1 VRLTENAFTL
11 PPQCARCRD
20 WKRVLP
26 FVQINWFG
34 VFDKEHDMA
43 DPRIEKLA
51 DVLIDYSLA
60 IREGDFFA
68 INSPPIAAPL
78 VEALYVR
85 ALKKGAFPVTSIG
98 LPHLGELF
106 LTHATPAQLA
116 WVSPIQRLI
125 IEQADATFSIL
136 ADTNTKALTNTDPAK
151 QMQRAAAMNDL
162 TKTYMDRA
170 ASGALRWSLT
180 LYPTEA
186 YAQDAEMSL
195 AEYEA
200 FVFGAGLLDE
210 PDPIA
215 AWKKQGAT
223 QQRLID
229 WLKDKDQVHVVGP
242 DTDLTLSIKDR
253 VFINA
258 DGSRNFPDGEIFTG
272 PVENS
277 INGHIH
283 FSYPANLGGREIEDI
298 RLTFAHGVVTQATA
312 ARGQEYLTKLLDTDA
327 GARRVGEFAFGTNY
341 GIQRFTK
348 NTLFDEKIGGTMH
361 MALGR
366 AYPETGGTNESAIHT
381 DIVCDLRS
389 GGTITVDGQT
399 FAKDGKFVI

>member
-1 VRLTENAFTL
+1 M
-11 PPQCARCRD
+11 
-20 WKRVLP
+20 
-26 FVQINWFG
+26 
-34 VFDKEHDMA
+34 KEHGCM

-51 DVLIDYSLA
+51 DVIIDYSLG
-60 IREGDFFA
+60 IKEGDFFV
-68 INSPPIAAPL
+68 INSPPIAALL
-78 VEALYVR
+78 VEALNIS
-85 ALKKGAFPVTSIG
+85 ALKKGANPTTTIG
-98 LPHLGELF
+98 LPSLGELF
-106 LTHATPAQLA
+106 LKNATEEQLR
-116 WVSPIQRLI
+116 WVSPVQRLI
-125 IEQADATFSIL
+125 IEQADVTFSIL
-136 ADTNTKALTNTDPAK
+136 ADTNTKAMTNTDPAK

-162 TKTYMDRA
+162 TKTYMERA

-186 YAQDAEMSL
+186 SAQDAEMSL
-195 AEYEA
+195 AEYED
-200 FVFGAGLLDE
+200 FVFGAGLLHE
-210 PDPIA
+210 PDPVA
-215 AWKKQGAT
+215 AWKKQGAE

-229 WLKDKDQVHVVGP
+229 WLHGKDRVHVTGP

-253 VFINA
+253 IFINA

-298 RLTFAHGVVTQATA
+298 RLTFKDGAVVQATA
-312 ARGQEYLTKLLDTDA
+312 ARGQDYLEKLLDTDA

-348 NTLFDEKIGGTMH
+348 NTLFDEKIGGTIH

-366 AYPETGGTNESAIHT
+366 AYPETGGKNESAIHT
-381 DIVCDLRS
+381 DIVCDLRE
-389 GGTITVDGQT
+389 GGEITVDGQT
-399 FAKDGKFVI
+399 FAKDGKFIV

>member
-1 VRLTENAFTL
+1 
-11 PPQCARCRD
+11 
-20 WKRVLP
+20 
-26 FVQINWFG
+26 
-34 VFDKEHDMA
+34 MA
-43 DPRIEKLA
+43 DPRIDKLA
-51 DVLIDYSLA
+51 DVIIDYSLG
-60 IREGDFFA
+60 IKEGDFFA

-78 VEALYVR
+78 VEALYLR
-85 ALKKGAFPVTSIG
+85 ALKKGAFPITSIG
-98 LPHLGELF
+98 LPNLAELF
-106 LTHATPAQLA
+106 VKNATDAQLK
-116 WVSPIQRLI
+116 WVSPVQRLI

-136 ADTNTKALTNTDPAK
+136 ADTNTKSLTNTDPAK

-186 YAQDAEMSL
+186 FAQDADMSL
-195 AEYEA
+195 AEYED
-200 FVFGAGLLDE
+200 FVYGAGLLNE
-210 PDPIA
+210 PDPVA
-215 AWKKQGAT
+215 AWKKQGAE

-229 WLKDKDQVHVVGP
+229 WIQGKDQVHIVGP

-253 VFINA
+253 IFINA
-258 DGSRNFPDGEIFTG
+258 DGARNFPDGEIFTG
-272 PVENS
+272 PVETS

-298 RLTFAHGVVTQATA
+298 RLTFEHGAVTRATA
-312 ARGQEYLTKLLDTDA
+312 TRGQEYLDRLLDTDA
-327 GARRVGEFAFGTNY
+327 GARRVGEFAFGTNF

-348 NTLFDEKIGGTMH
+348 NTLFDEKIGGTIH

-381 DIVCDLRS
+381 DIVCDLRA
-389 GGTITVDGQT
+389 GGEITVDGQT
-399 FAKDGKFVI
+399 FAKDGKFVV

>member
-1 VRLTENAFTL
+1 
-11 PPQCARCRD
+11 
-20 WKRVLP
+20 
-26 FVQINWFG
+26 
-34 VFDKEHDMA
+34 MA

-51 DVLIDYSLA
+51 DVLINYSLA

-78 VEALYVR
+78 VEALYLR
-85 ALKKGAFPVTSIG
+85 ALKKGAFPVTSIA
-98 LPHLGELF
+98 LPHLGELY

-116 WVSPIQRLI
+116 WVSPFQRLI

-136 ADTNTKALTNTDPAK
+136 AETNTKALTNTDPAK

-170 ASGALRWSLT
+170 AAGTLRWSLT
-180 LYPTEA
+180 LYPPEA

-195 AEYEA
+195 AEYEE
-200 FVFGAGLLDE
+200 FVYGAGLLDE
-210 PDPIA
+210 PDPVA
-215 AWKKQGAT
+215 AWKKQGAV

-229 WLKDKDQVHVVGP
+229 WLAGKDQVHVVGP

-253 VFINA
+253 TFINA

-272 PVENS
+272 PVEDS

-298 RLTFAHGVVTQATA
+298 RLTFERGVVTQATA
-312 ARGQEYLTKLLDTDA
+312 ARGHDYLVKLLDTDA
-327 GARRVGEFAFGTNY
+327 GARRIGEFAFGTNY

-366 AYPETGGTNESAIHT
+366 AYPETGGKNESAIHT
-381 DIVCDLRS
+381 DIVCDLRQ

-399 FAKDGKFVI
+399 FAKDGKFVV

>member
-1 VRLTENAFTL
+1 
-11 PPQCARCRD
+11 
-20 WKRVLP
+20 
-26 FVQINWFG
+26 
-34 VFDKEHDMA
+34 MA

-60 IREGDFFA
+60 IREGDFFV
-68 INSPPIAAPL
+68 INSPPVAAPL

-85 ALKKGAFPVTSIG
+85 ALKKGAFPVTSIA
-98 LPHLGELF
+98 LPHLSELF
-106 LTHATPAQLA
+106 LTHATTAQLE
-116 WVSPIQRLI
+116 WVSPLQRLV
-125 IEQADATFSIL
+125 IERADATFSIL
-136 ADTNTKALTNTDPAK
+136 ADTNTKALTNTDPTK
-151 QMQRAAAMNDL
+151 QMRRAAAMNDL
-162 TKTYMDRA
+162 SKTYMERA

-180 LYPTEA
+180 QYPTEA
-186 YAQDAEMSL
+186 HAQDAEMSL

-210 PDPIA
+210 PDPVA
-215 AWKKQGAT
+215 AWKKQGAE

-229 WLKDKDQVHVVGP
+229 WLVGKEHVHIVGP

-258 DGSRNFPDGEIFTG
+258 DGTRNFPDGEIFTG
-272 PVENS
+272 PVEES

-298 RLTFAHGVVTQATA
+298 RLTFEHGVVTQATA
-312 ARGQEYLTKLLDTDA
+312 ARGQDYLEKMLDTDA

-348 NTLFDEKIGGTMH
+348 NTLFDEKIGGTIH

-381 DIVCDLRS
+381 DIVCDLRE

-399 FAKDGKFVI
+399 FARDGKFVI

>member
-1 VRLTENAFTL
+1 
-11 PPQCARCRD
+11 
-20 WKRVLP
+20 
-26 FVQINWFG
+26 
-34 VFDKEHDMA
+34 MA

-98 LPHLGELF
+98 LPHLSELF
-106 LTHATPAQLA
+106 LAHATPAQLE
-116 WVSPIQRLI
+116 WVSPVQRLI

-136 ADTNTKALTNTDPAK
+136 ADTNTKSLTNSDPAK

-162 TKTYMDRA
+162 TKTYMERA

-195 AEYEA
+195 AEYEE
-200 FVFGAGLLDE
+200 FVYGAGLLHE
-210 PDPIA
+210 SDPVA
-215 AWKKQGAT
+215 AWKKQGAE

-229 WLKDKDQVHVVGP
+229 WLVGKEQVHILGP

-253 VFINA
+253 IFINA

-272 PVENS
+272 PVEES

-312 ARGQEYLTKLLDTDA
+312 ARGQEYLEKLLDTDA

-366 AYPETGGTNESAIHT
+366 AYPETGGKNESAIHT

-389 GGTITVDGQT
+389 GGSITVDGQA
-399 FAKDGKFVI
+399 FARDGKFVI

>member
-1 VRLTENAFTL
+1 
-11 PPQCARCRD
+11 
-20 WKRVLP
+20 
-26 FVQINWFG
+26 
-34 VFDKEHDMA
+34 MA

-51 DVLIDYSLA
+51 EVLINYSLA

-68 INSPPIAAPL
+68 INGPPIAAPL

-85 ALKKGAFPVTSIG
+85 ALKKGAFPVTTIA

-106 LTHATPAQLA
+106 LAHATPAQLD
-116 WVSPIQRLI
+116 WVSPVQRLI
-125 IEQADATFSIL
+125 IEQADATFGIL

-151 QMQRAAAMNDL
+151 QMRRAAAMNDL
-162 TKTYMDRA
+162 TKTYMERA

-200 FVFGAGLLDE
+200 FVYGAGLLDE

-215 AWKKQGAT
+215 AWKKQGAE

-229 WLKDKDQVHVVGP
+229 WLAGKDEVHIVGP

-253 VFINA
+253 TFINA
-258 DGSRNFPDGEIFTG
+258 DGTRNFPDGEIFTG

-283 FSYPANLGGREIEDI
+283 FSYPANLGGREVEDI
-298 RLTFAHGVVTQATA
+298 RLTFANGVVTQATA
-312 ARGQEYLTKLLDTDA
+312 ARGQDYLEKMLDTDA

-348 NTLFDEKIGGTMH
+348 NILFDEKIGGTIH

-366 AYPETGGTNESAIHT
+366 AYPETGGKNESAIHT
-381 DIVCDLRS
+381 DIVCELRN
-389 GGTITVDGQT
+389 GGEITVDGQT

>member
-1 VRLTENAFTL
+1 M
-11 PPQCARCRD
+11 C
-20 WKRVLP
+20 VLL
-26 FVQINWFG
+26 FVQINWCG
-34 VFDKEHDMA
+34 ILDKERNMT

-68 INSPPIAAPL
+68 INSPPIATPL

-200 FVFGAGLLDE
+200 FVYGAGLLDE

-229 WLKDKDQVHVVGP
+229 WLKGKDHVHVVGP

-272 PVENS
+272 PVEES

-298 RLTFAHGVVTQATA
+298 RLTFEHGVVTQATA
-312 ARGQEYLTKLLDTDA
+312 ARGQEYLAKLLDTDA

-389 GGTITVDGQT
+389 GSTITVDGQT

>member
-1 VRLTENAFTL
+1 
-11 PPQCARCRD
+11 
-20 WKRVLP
+20 
-26 FVQINWFG
+26 
-34 VFDKEHDMA
+34 MA

-51 DVLIDYSLA
+51 DVLINYSLA
-60 IREGDFFA
+60 IREGDLFT
-68 INSPPIAAPL
+68 ITSPPIAAPL
-78 VEALYVR
+78 VEALYLR
-85 ALKKGAFPVTSIG
+85 ALQKGAFPVTSIG
-98 LPHLGELF
+98 LPHLSELF
-106 LTHATPAQLA
+106 LRHATPAQLE
-116 WVSPIQRLI
+116 WVSPVQRLM

-136 ADTNTKALTNTDPAK
+136 AETNTKALTNTDPAK

-195 AEYEA
+195 AEYEE
-200 FVFGAGLLDE
+200 FVYGAGLLDE
-210 PDPIA
+210 PDPVA
-215 AWKKQGAT
+215 AWKKQGAE

-229 WLKDKDQVHVVGP
+229 WIAGKNEVHVVGP

-253 VFINA
+253 IFINS

-272 PVENS
+272 PVEDS

-298 RLTFAHGVVTQATA
+298 RLTFERGVVTQATA
-312 ARGQEYLTKLLDTDA
+312 ARGQDYLTKLLDTDA
-327 GARRVGEFAFGTNY
+327 GARRIGEFAFGTNY

-348 NTLFDEKIGGTMH
+348 NTLFDEKIGGTIH

-366 AYPETGGTNESAIHT
+366 AYPETGGKNESAIHT
-381 DIVCDLRS
+381 DIVCDLRQ

-399 FAKDGKFVI
+399 FAKDGTFVI

>member
-1 VRLTENAFTL
+1 
-11 PPQCARCRD
+11 
-20 WKRVLP
+20 
-26 FVQINWFG
+26 
-34 VFDKEHDMA
+34 M
-43 DPRIEKLA
+43 DPRIDKLA
-51 DVLIDYSLA
+51 QVLIDYSLA
-60 IREGDFFA
+60 IKEGDFFA

-85 ALKKGAFPVTSIG
+85 ALAKGAHPVTTIS
-98 LPHLGELF
+98 LPQLAELF
-106 LTHATPAQLA
+106 LKNASDEQLQ
-116 WVSPIQRLI
+116 WVSPLQKLI

-136 ADTNTKALTNTDPAK
+136 ADTNTKMLTNTDPAK
-151 QMQRAAAMNDL
+151 QMQRAGAMNAL
-162 TKTYMDRA
+162 TKTYMERA

-195 AEYEA
+195 AEYED
-200 FVFGAGLLDE
+200 FVYGAGLLDE
-210 PDPIA
+210 PDPVA
-215 AWKKQGAT
+215 AWKKQGAV

-229 WLKDKDQVHVVGP
+229 WLHGKDAVHVTGS

-272 PVENS
+272 PVEDS

-298 RLTFAHGVVTQATA
+298 RLTFTDGVVTQATA
-312 ARGQEYLTKLLDTDA
+312 ARGQDYLDKLLDTDA
-327 GARRVGEFAFGTNY
+327 GARRIGEFAFGTNY

-348 NTLFDEKIGGTMH
+348 NTLFDEKIGGTIH

-366 AYPETGGTNESAIHT
+366 AYPETGGQNESAIHT
-381 DIVCDLRS
+381 DIVCDLRD
-389 GGTITVDGQT
+389 GGAITVDGQT
-399 FAKDGKFVI
+399 FAKDGKFVV

>member
-1 VRLTENAFTL
+1 
-11 PPQCARCRD
+11 
-20 WKRVLP
+20 
-26 FVQINWFG
+26 
-34 VFDKEHDMA
+34 MA

-51 DVLIDYSLA
+51 DVLINYSLA

-68 INSPPIAAPL
+68 INSPPVAAPL

-85 ALKKGAFPVTSIG
+85 ALAKGAYPVTSIA
-98 LPHLGELF
+98 LPHLSELF

-116 WVSPIQRLI
+116 WVSPVQQLI
-125 IEQADATFSIL
+125 IERADATFSIL

-162 TKTYMDRA
+162 TKTYMERA

-180 LYPTEA
+180 LFPTEA

-195 AEYEA
+195 AEYED
-200 FVFGAGLLDE
+200 FVYGAGLLHE
-210 PDPIA
+210 PDPVV
-215 AWKKQGAT
+215 AWKRQGAE

-229 WLKDKDQVHVVGP
+229 WLKGKDQVHIVGP
-242 DTDLTLSIKDR
+242 DTDLTLSIKGR

-258 DGSRNFPDGEIFTG
+258 DGARNFPDGEIFTG
-272 PVENS
+272 PVEES
-277 INGHIH
+277 VNGHVH

-298 RLTFAHGVVTQATA
+298 RLTFERGVVTQATA
-312 ARGQEYLTKLLDTDA
+312 ARGQEYLAKLLDTDA

-348 NTLFDEKIGGTMH
+348 NTLFDEKIGGTFH

-366 AYPETGGTNESAIHT
+366 AYPETGGKNESAIHT
-381 DIVCDLRS
+381 DIVCDLRR
-389 GGTITVDGQT
+389 GGSVTVDGQT
-399 FAKDGKFVI
+399 FAKDGVFVV